1 LLKSKNILLKE
12 ANFMKNTKKPEEN
25 KRMQEAEI
33 YSEGQVLNKFCNKF
47 LICETPD
54 RGPMK

>member
-1 LLKSKNILLKE
+1 
-12 ANFMKNTKKPEEN
+12 MKNTKKPEEN